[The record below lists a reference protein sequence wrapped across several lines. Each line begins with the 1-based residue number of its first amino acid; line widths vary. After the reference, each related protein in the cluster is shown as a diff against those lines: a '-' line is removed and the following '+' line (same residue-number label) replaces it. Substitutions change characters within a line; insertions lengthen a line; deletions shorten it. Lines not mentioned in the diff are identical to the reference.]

1 MARTI
6 LESDALLSVHRS
18 TIILRDAD
26 CDAWSDGGAVAGDGV
41 VTQFGYGIEVTAL
54 SAGPRAEVRVWDV
67 APEDSE
73 DSDSSDS
80 SGGGWD
86 GVGDFELPCPTGHFL
101 VETLFVG
108 PGLEA
113 QLPGGPGVYGVRIA
127 WRGRQRGRD
136 AEDELYGAHRGAA
149 DEVLF
154 AALDGV
160 RGIEHYRVDL
170 WRRADLPPDD
180 DDD

>member
-1 MARTI
+1 MVRAL
-6 LESDALLSVHRS
+6 LESEALLSVHRS

-41 VTQFGYGIEVTAL
+41 VTQFGYGIELTAL
-54 SAGPRAEVRVWDV
+54 SAGPRAEVRVWDG
-67 APEDSE
+67 APSPDPA
-73 DSDSSDS
+73 
-80 SGGGWD
+80 WD
-86 GVGDFELPCPTGHFL
+86 GTGDYELPCPTGHLL

-113 QLPGGPGVYGVRIA
+113 RLPGGPGVYGVRIA
-127 WRGRQRGRD
+127 WRNRQRGRD
-136 AEDELYGAHRGAA
+136 AEDAVYGAHRGAA

-180 DDD
+180 DDED